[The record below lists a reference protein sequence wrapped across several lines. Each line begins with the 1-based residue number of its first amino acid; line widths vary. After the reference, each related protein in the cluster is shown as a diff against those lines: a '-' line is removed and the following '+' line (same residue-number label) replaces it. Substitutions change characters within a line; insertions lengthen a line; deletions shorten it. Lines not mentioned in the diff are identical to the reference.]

1 MTISIVIVNFNA
13 GSVLRENLA
22 RLAQVAH
29 QEPLEVIIVDN
40 GSTDGSL
47 DRIEH
52 AVHAHPHLPITVIEN
67 LENRGFAT
75 ACNQGI
81 NASRGEFVLC
91 LNPDCILEADTL
103 TITRLALAAAPQAGM
118 AGALILNPDGSEQR
132 GCRRELP
139 NTKQSVFYAS
149 GLSKLFPR
157 RFRSFNFTGD
167 SLPETPITVP
177 AISGAFMLVTRA
189 ALARVGLLDEKY
201 FLHGEDLDWCRR
213 FSDAGYD
220 ILFVPQ
226 ARLTHHQGTCSRRV
240 PIRVEW
246 HKHRGMW
253 RYYRKYQAPHSNGL
267 VNATV
272 ASGIALHFAARAT
285 QLTWQ
290 INWQRSR
297 LPP

>member
-22 RLAQVAH
+22 RLAQIAR
-29 QEPLEVIIVDN
+29 QEPLEVILVDN

-52 AVHAHPHLPITVIEN
+52 AVRAHSQLPITVIEN

-81 NASRGEFVLC
+81 AASRGEYVLC
-91 LNPDCILEADTL
+91 LNPDCLLETDTL
-103 TITRLALAAAPQAGM
+103 TVTRLALAAAPQAGM

-132 GCRRELP
+132 GCRRDLP
-139 NTKQSVFYAS
+139 NAKQSVFYAS

-157 RFRSFNFTGD
+157 RFRSFNYTGD
-167 SLPETPITVP
+167 TLPDAPIAVP
-177 AISGAFMLVTRA
+177 AISGAFMLVKRA
-189 ALARVGLLDEKY
+189 ALVRVGPLDENY

-213 FSDAGYD
+213 FNDAGYQ

-226 ARLTHHQGTCSRRV
+226 ARLTHHQGTCSKHV

-253 RYYRKYQAPHSNGL
+253 RYYRKFQAPHSNGL

-272 ASGIALHFAARAT
+272 ASGIALHFAARAAR
-285 QLTWQ
+285 LTWQ
-290 INWQRSR
+290 INLQRNR
-297 LPP
+297 LPQ